1 MGKAGKRYYVIFLA
15 FGLFLILIDCFI
27 IDTRVSANQ
36 IFSQKD
42 YSEISNH
49 FDVFHGDTSE
59 DDPFINNPIIKA
71 NKLFNSIE
79 TLTDSVVKVKS
90 YYLMH
95 IWQPPKVSSC
105 SVYYI

>member
-1 MGKAGKRYYVIFLA
+1 MRRAVKRYYFIFLA

-27 IDTRVSANQ
+27 IDTRVSTSQ

-42 YSEISNH
+42 LSETSNH

-59 DDPFINNPIIKA
+59 DDSFINNPIMKA
-71 NKLFNSIE
+71 NRLLNSVE
-79 TLTDSVVKVKS
+79 TLTDFVVKVKS
-90 YYLMH
+90 YYIMH